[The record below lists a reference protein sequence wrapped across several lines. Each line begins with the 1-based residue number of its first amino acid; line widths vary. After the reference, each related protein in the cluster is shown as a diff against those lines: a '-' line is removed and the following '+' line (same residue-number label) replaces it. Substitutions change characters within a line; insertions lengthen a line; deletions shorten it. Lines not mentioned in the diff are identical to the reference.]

1 MYNVFFGFFLL
12 SHFLDVDGIDGID
25 GVDEF

>member
-12 SHFLDVDGIDGID
+12 SHFLDVDGIDG
-25 GVDEF
+25 VDEF